1 MFGFRSDGVR
11 VKDIDAETALVPI
24 LMKTRNDAMNF
35 NVVELRCEPFDEFI
49 KEKREK
55 EGVCFSYMDILL
67 AGAIRLYALRP
78 HLNRFAVAGRV
89 YQRNGLYVSFTV
101 KKGLNDES
109 PDATM
114 KIRFTGR
121 ENIYEVKEI
130 LDRNI
135 KHAMDEKNSTEK
147 TANVFKFI
155 PNCLVRFAV
164 NILRGL
170 DHLGIMPKK
179 LIDVSPFHT
188 SFYFTNLKSIHG
200 DYIHHHLYNFGTTGM
215 FYSIGKEKMEPV
227 VDGDEIKIGKVLKM
241 GMTTEERYCDGFYFV
256 KSVRMFKK
264 YMQNPHILEEELDIE
279 PIESKKE
286 RKKRLKKIAKDEK
299 KVLKMEKKAKKKELK
314 RAKKEA
320 KAA

>member
-11 VKDIDAETALVPI
+11 VKDIDPETMLVPV

-35 NVVELRCEPFDEFI
+35 NVVDLRCEVFDEWI

-55 EGVCFSYMDILL
+55 EGIVFSYMDILL
-67 AGAIRLYALRP
+67 AGAVRLYAIRN
-78 HLNRFAVAGRV
+78 HLNRFAVGGRI
-89 YQRNGLYVSFTV
+89 YQRNGIYASFTV

-121 ENIYEVKEI
+121 ENIYQVKEK
-130 LDRNI
+130 LDAHI
-135 KHAMDEKNSTEK
+135 KTAMEAQNSTEK
-147 TANVFKFI
+147 TAKLFKLI
-155 PNCLVRFAV
+155 PHWLMSFAV
-164 NILRGL
+164 NVLRGM

-179 LIDVSPFHT
+179 IIEVSPFHT

-215 FYSIGKEKMEPV
+215 FYSIGKERMEPV
-227 VDGDEIKIGKVLKM
+227 VEDDKIVPGKVLKM
-241 GMTTEERYCDGFYFV
+241 GMTTEERYCDGFYMV

-264 YMQNPHILEEELDIE
+264 WMQDPRVLEEELDIE
-279 PIESKKE
+279 PVESKKE
-286 RKKRLKKIAKDEK
+286 RRKRLKKIEK
-299 KVLKMEKKAKKKELK
+299 EEKKALKESKKNE
-314 RAKKEA
+314 KKGQ
-320 KAA
+320 KK